1 MAADGTTLRELTR
14 QRIVEMGPVFDFEV
28 LEATRALY
36 AAHLDLSMPPGGE
49 VRNDLAYGDH
59 PRQRLD
65 LYLSAQDRRG
75 PLLVYVPGGGFV
87 TGDKGGVRNLG
98 AWFARGGVTTAV
110 IDYRLAPD
118 DPWPA
123 GPQDVARAVDWTLA
137 YLRGAGQPVGPVVLF
152 GQSAGA
158 AHAAGYLV
166 GHGGTDPHAV
176 PISEAIL
183 MNGVFEMT
191 AALQQLPNLVQ
202 YFGADAAL
210 YRDRSP
216 IHWMDR
222 SRVPVSLSVG
232 EFDPPMLATPF
243 DRRTRELDERKRRV
257 GHQVLPSS
265 AIRKRSLRC
274 APSCGGIT
282 NSSFSTMT
290 FTSRKTGPFL
300 VRRSFTSWAMPS
312 CSVTVPVSA
321 MPQPLAI
328 IARSVPAP
336 ESVGPLLRGLVWLA

>member
-232 EFDPPMLATPF
+232 EFDPPMLATP
-243 DRRTRELDERKRRV
+243 TLELAARLCLRDGKCPRV
-257 GHQVLPSS
+257 TWMEGH
-265 AIRKRSLRC
+265 
-274 APSCGGIT
+274 
-282 NSSFSTMT
+282 NH
-290 FTSRKTGPFL
+290 
-300 VRRSFTSWAMPS
+300 
-312 CSVTVPVSA
+312 VSPIFG
-321 MPQPLAI
+321 MGTPGDD
-328 IARSVPAP
+328 
-336 ESVGPLLRGLVWLA
+336 VGPAMLRIFERLAGA